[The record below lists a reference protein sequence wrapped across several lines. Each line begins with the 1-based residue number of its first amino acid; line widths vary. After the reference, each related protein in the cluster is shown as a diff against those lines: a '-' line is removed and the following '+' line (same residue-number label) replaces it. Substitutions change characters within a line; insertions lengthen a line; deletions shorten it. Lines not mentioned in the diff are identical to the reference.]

1 MLSFH
6 CQGYCITS
14 HRELRLLL
22 GFWFLETALRM
33 MQSKHHSVCKRTFP
47 LLPHWLSVYFA
58 SGQIV
63 ASQFRACVNNANMV
77 LLILEDF
84 FSFFAAFTSNCNSM
98 MPYRLRRGK
107 TETSQLHWENKWP
120 SNASV
125 GVFRRLCWK
134 KGHDGKYLRKW
145 RRVNGPTLDVEFHS
159 LMCLSQA

>member
-77 LLILEDF
+77 LLILENIF
-84 FSFFAAFTSNCNSM
+84 FLFLLLSRQIATAWCHT
-98 MPYRLRRGK
+98 G
-107 TETSQLHWENKWP
+107 
-120 SNASV
+120 
-125 GVFRRLCWK
+125 
-134 KGHDGKYLRKW
+134 
-145 RRVNGPTLDVEFHS
+145 LDVEKQKHRNCIGKTNGLPTRQSVS
-159 LMCLSQA
+159 LEGCAEKRGMMENIWGNGDGLMGQPLM